1 MTDVTTHSNLVR
13 PDRMALLTETDRVT
27 ERLRRLENAAAGG
40 LLGGGGV
47 QGAVAFTLTGWT
59 THASLGSGGWVHV
72 PLPAS
77 GFLTEPTGAF
87 TRNAN
92 GSLTVRDAGW
102 YQMQATGYITGG
114 SGSTGISIHNAA
126 NAEGGLGQMFL
137 STQAVIVAVNAYYL
151 TAGFTLYVNAYSSTA
166 GATCQLRGFS
176 ITRVGGP
183 KGDQGIQGIQGIQGV
198 KGDQG
203 IQGPVGA
210 QGVKGDTGLTG
221 PPSATAQP
229 GAPTPR
235 NEIYVW
241 VDTDE
246 PMPAMVP
253 APGAS
258 GSLVS
263 VLPSS
268 PADGQEVYFQN
279 AAMATDGLIWHL
291 RYRAAAPGSYKWE
304 FIGGSPLYVV
314 RRERESIGT
323 NQAWA
328 DITPVSP
335 ELTIPLAGD
344 YMVEFGAKPE
354 TNLASM
360 ILQMG
365 IINASTGNPIA
376 DNLIDMTSI
385 VGKVTTSH
393 ASRMNALVTGPLKAR
408 YWAMTAA
415 NCWWTQRWIKARP
428 VRVA

>member
-1 MTDVTTHSNLVR
+1 MADVTTHTNTVR
-13 PDRMALLTETDRVT
+13 PDSMELLTKADRVP
-27 ERLRRLENAAAGG
+27 ERLRRLENAAASG
-40 LLGGGGV
+40 LLGGGS
-47 QGAVAFTLTGWT
+47 AAPVAFTLTGWAAPFALAAAAWT
-59 THASLGSGGWVHV
+59 HV
-72 PLPAS
+72 PIPSS

-102 YQMQATGYITGG
+102 YQMQTTGYITGG

-137 STQAVIVAVNAYYL
+137 STSAVIVAVNAYYL

-176 ITRVGGP
+176 VTRVGGP
-183 KGDQGIQGIQGIQGV
+183 KGDTGPQGAQGIQGV

-268 PADGQEVYFQN
+268 PVDGQEVYFQN
-279 AAMATDGLIWHL
+279 AAMVTDGLIWHL
-291 RYRAAAPGSYKWE
+291 RYRSAAPGSYKWE

-314 RRERESIGT
+314 RQQRESTGT
-323 NQAWA
+323 SQAWA
-328 DITPVSP
+328 DIVPPGP

-344 YMVEFGAKPE
+344 YMVEFGAESE
-354 TNLASM
+354 TNAASM

-365 IINASTGNPIA
+365 IINASTGNPSG
-376 DNLIDMTSI
+376 DNVIDMRSI
-385 VGKVTTSH
+385 VGKVTTSR
-393 ASRMNALVTGPLKAR
+393 AVRMNALVTGPLKAR